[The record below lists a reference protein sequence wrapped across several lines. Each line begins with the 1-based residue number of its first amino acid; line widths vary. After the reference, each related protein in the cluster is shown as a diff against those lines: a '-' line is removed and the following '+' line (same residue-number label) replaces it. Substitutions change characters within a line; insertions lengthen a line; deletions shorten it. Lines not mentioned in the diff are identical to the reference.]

1 MEFKVKD
8 EHTQNT
14 LFHLN
19 VLEGENEFPL
29 WFLVSEGEVGLSS
42 KEGKDLYHFL
52 QEMYDP
58 KIENE

>member
-1 MEFKVKD
+1 MEFKVQD
-8 EHTQNT
+8 EHTKNM
-14 LFHLN
+14 LFELH

-29 WFLVSEGEVGLSS
+29 WFMVSEGEVGLSS